1 MIRRLS
7 VMFALVSA
15 ALVSPALAA
24 PVGSPAQATVQASK
38 KDKDSYTVELK
49 APGTFKKGVEGTVEL
64 VLTSKPGYHVN
75 PDYPAKFKVADPA
88 PEGVTF
94 PKKVLKKE
102 DGKFEEA
109 KAVIKIPFVSANAGK
124 QKIAGTFSFSVCS
137 DKNCYMEK
145 AELDV
150 EVTVL

>member
-15 ALVSPALAA
+15 ALVTPAFAA
-24 PVGSPAQATVQASK
+24 PVASSSSSVQANK
-38 KDKDSYTVELK
+38 KEKDSFTVELK
-49 APGTFKKGVEGTVEL
+49 AVGPYKKGVEGSVEL
-64 VLTSKPGYHVN
+64 VLKSKGGHHVN
-75 PDYPAKFKVADPA
+75 PDYPAKFKVAEPA

-94 PKKVLKKE
+94 PKKVIKKE
-102 DGKFEEA
+102 EGKFEEHEA
-109 KAVIKIPFVSANAGK
+109 SLKIPFVAANAGK

-145 AELDV
+145 ADLDV
-150 EVTVL
+150 EIDVK